1 MSKTWV
7 LDTETKGTGA
17 HVVPLETVLRTPEA
31 RREAAKAAQ
40 PPRRRAR
47 QPAPTPP
54 PSPPRRF
61 RVVDLMTRRVLV
73 DGVDARATIDAFRDV
88 RSIADV
94 DVYVSDGDEGE
105 WRPLSLPAQKKLWAL
120 GRSEAPAASHPA

>member
-17 HVVPLETVLRTPEA
+17 HVVPLETVLRKPEA
-31 RREAAKAAQ
+31 GGEAAKVSPA
-40 PPRRRAR
+40 PRRRSR
-47 QPAPTPP
+47 EPAPAPA

-73 DGVDARATIDAFRDV
+73 DDADARATVEALRDV
-88 RSIADV
+88 RSIVDV
-94 DVYVSDGDEGE
+94 DVYIADGDDGE
-105 WRPLSLPAQKKLWAL
+105 WRPLSLAAQKKLWAL
-120 GRSEAPAASHPA
+120 GHTDAPEPAQPA